1 MIVVLS
7 RKVEKMPLFLTKLYS
22 MLFHSCILL
31 TEGLPMRYISHCV
44 IFCLALASFLHSS
57 SMHAQSPA
65 AHVPDL
71 HALDIRGADAHAAD
85 AWTSDAGP
93 FEVNVHDSDPPR
105 DHSVVAA
112 SAISFTEIYEREYQR
127 GFPTY
132 ADETLSPAVEGKKS
146 AFRAVLYSLILPGMG
161 ELYGGRFDA
170 GTYPLIAEVAL
181 WTGAVGI
188 NAYGNWVRDDARI
201 FAQRHAGINP
211 AGKDDDFFIHIE
223 NYSDLHDYNNQRLIE
238 RRIDELY
245 PDEAAWR
252 WDWVSEDHRSEYKDM
267 RIHSDQM
274 KNAVTFFV
282 LGMVANRIWSA
293 IQASAAVRAHNNSL
307 EERLSALPAIHT
319 SVRTWAGRVDGFELH
334 LTW

>member
-1 MIVVLS
+1 
-7 RKVEKMPLFLTKLYS
+7 
-22 MLFHSCILL
+22 
-31 TEGLPMRYISHCV
+31 MRYISHCV
-44 IFCLALASFLHSS
+44 LFSLALASFLQTSS
-57 SMHAQSPA
+57 LHAQSSATRVSALRAFDTRVSA
-65 AHVPDL
+65 AY
-71 HALDIRGADAHAAD
+71 AAD
-85 AWTSDAGP
+85 AWTYAAGEVETNIGDA
-93 FEVNVHDSDPPR
+93 NPPR
-105 DHSVVAA
+105 EQPVAEA
-112 SAISFTEIYEREYQR
+112 SSLSFTEIYEREYGR
-127 GFPTY
+127 GFSTY
-132 ADETLSPAVEGKKS
+132 TDEMLSPAVEGKKS

-170 GTYPLIAEVAL
+170 GKYPLITEAAL

-201 FAQRHAGINP
+201 FAQRHAGIDP

-223 NYSDLHDYNNQRLIE
+223 NYSDIHDYNNQRLIE

-245 PDEAAWR
+245 PDEEAWR
-252 WDWVSEDHRSEYKDM
+252 WAWRSEEDRVEYKDM
-267 RIHSDQM
+267 RIHSDRM

-307 EERLSALPAIHT
+307 EEQLSFLPTIHT
-319 SVRTWAGRVDGFELH
+319 SVRTWAGRVDGFELR